1 MRAPSLSARAIALAA
16 ELPGAPPAVPGPAP
30 VHFSPAPAPALAASE
45 ARLESSLPIVPP
57 RPARAQAQ
65 SAAPSQLQGEAP
77 GGGGEELLE
86 PPEDFLEWILEGH
99 AADSISGGGPY
110 VILYEEYAGRG
121 KGRGIPS
128 DTVHLLERILVRR
141 YQEIMGGE
149 PKIRIVTKS
158 EVRGGLEGQPWDV
171 DPAHKI
177 YRIKLGDIVE
187 EEAAGGPLDE
197 AQQREELRKRVGMF
211 LNRFRE
217 SYAGDLGF
225 LILHTS
231 SARRGLE
238 DVLVEEIRYVIPEEE
253 LIGLKA
259 GILGKLDLRRRYDL
273 LCELGQLAFGIDT
286 RGLKKVSSLS
296 DCIRRASSYWK
307 RRAVPDVLKERES
320 LYRYVTAR
328 WKGESKDHYH
338 MKVLVVKHLVES
350 RGTCASWPG
359 HGT

>member
-1 MRAPSLSARAIALAA
+1 
-16 ELPGAPPAVPGPAP
+16 
-30 VHFSPAPAPALAASE
+30 
-45 ARLESSLPIVPP
+45 
-57 RPARAQAQ
+57 
-65 SAAPSQLQGEAP
+65 
-77 GGGGEELLE
+77 LE